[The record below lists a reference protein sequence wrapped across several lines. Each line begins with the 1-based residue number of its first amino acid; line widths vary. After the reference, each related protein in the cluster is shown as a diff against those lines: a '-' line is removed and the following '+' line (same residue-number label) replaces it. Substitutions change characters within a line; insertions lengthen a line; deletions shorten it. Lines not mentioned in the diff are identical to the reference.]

1 MGLFGEGKIS
11 LMLEKYNYAPGEIIK
26 GTVTLNLK
34 KPLKARKMEI
44 SFLGQRKERY
54 QDSKGTHYRTTN
66 IFSFSMPL
74 GPEKEY
80 QNESFNFEI
89 KIPNDLIQQT
99 QAPGTGQL
107 HGTLEKFL
115 TIGTALSGT
124 RYYPIEWLVHAQLD
138 VPLKIDVK
146 KSQKIILS

>member
-1 MGLFGEGKIS
+1 MGLFGEEKIS

-34 KPLKARKMEI
+34 KPLKARKMEV

-66 IFSFSMPL
+66 VFSFSMPL

-89 KIPNDLIQQT
+89 KILMT
-99 QAPGTGQL
+99 
-107 HGTLEKFL
+107 
-115 TIGTALSGT
+115 
-124 RYYPIEWLVHAQLD
+124 
-138 VPLKIDVK
+138 
-146 KSQKIILS
+146 